1 MSPLSTSSDKSR
13 QSSASKSFFG
23 RKLHKDR
30 PTDTREACGGLDATG
45 TGSASSGS
53 RSSRH
58 SKRESVQSVDS
69 TGELDPPGLT
79 TVMTAIPYNSVLAAP
94 KSPIPVDYLPKSEP

>member
-1 MSPLSTSSDKSR
+1 MSPPSTSDKSR
-13 QSSASKSFFG
+13 QSSTSKSFFG

-30 PTDTREACGGLDATG
+30 PADTREAYGGLEPIG

-58 SKRESVQSVDS
+58 SKRESVHSVDS
-69 TGELDPPGLT
+69 TGELDSAGLPISGLIT
-79 TVMTAIPYNSVLAAP
+79 TIPYDSVLTAP
-94 KSPIPVDYLPKSEP
+94 KSPIPVDY